1 MAKIENLTPEQERQL
16 VEWREKWLAIGRA
29 TGEADIEAI
38 RPAINDFYK
47 RIGRDTPYIWR
58 VSSPMMAILV
68 INVLRDHLVANLRA
82 NLRSHLGDNLWSN
95 LRANL
100 RSHLGDN
107 LWSNLG
113 DNLWADLR
121 DNLWADLRDNL
132 WANLRDNL
140 EDNLEANLGDN
151 LRHNL
156 WGDLRSHLF
165 DNLQIHL
172 RENFWTRLRSHL
184 EDNPTFEFIGTD
196 FWGSHDSYWIA
207 YYLFSQCYLK
217 SDIYDSDDLAKLQG
231 WATLAQ
237 NCFWWYAYDGICF
250 VSDRPTAYG
259 LDTQGRLHGD
269 SAMCMEFA
277 DGYGFYAWHGVR
289 VSEDIIMHPET
300 ITIEQIDNERNAE
313 MRRILLT
320 RFGEARYIEE
330 SGIEPVH
337 QDDFGR
343 LYIKQ
348 IPMDEPL
355 VMVRVLNST
364 PEHDGS
370 IKPYW
375 LRVDPN
381 AYEGDARRYAKAAV
395 ASTWRWP
402 SGGMVFKRWQDYQPI
417 QET

>member
-16 VEWREKWLAIGRA
+16 VEWRDKWLAIGRA

-38 RPAINDFYK
+38 RPVINDFYK

-68 INVLRDHLVANLRA
+68 INVLRDHLGNQLRANLDDNLRSHLGANLRDQLWGNLGANLRA
-82 NLRSHLGDNLWSN
+82 NLR
-95 LRANL
+95 A
-100 RSHLGDN
+100 
-107 LWSNLG
+107 
-113 DNLWADLR
+113 
-121 DNLWADLRDNL
+121 
-132 WANLRDNL
+132 
-140 EDNLEANLGDN
+140 
-151 LRHNL
+151 
-156 WGDLRSHLF
+156 
-165 DNLQIHL
+165 
-172 RENFWTRLRSHL
+172 
-184 EDNPTFEFIGTD
+184 NPTFEFIGTA
-196 FWGSHDSYWIA
+196 FWGSHDSHWIA
-207 YYLFSQCYLK
+207 YYLFAQCHLK
-217 SDIYDSDDLAKLQG
+217 SDIYEPDDLAKLQG

-250 VSDRPTAYG
+250 VSDRPKYYS

-320 RFGEARYIEE
+320 RFGEVRYIEE
-330 SGIEPVH
+330 SGIEPVQ